1 MTQEFYQEESIFLR
15 NIPRVLEYQI
25 LCAYSWFLS
34 FVYFVY
40 QSIFFT
46 PSMFSFNFF
55 LLIFFCFDS
64 HIPRNHVPL
73 NVYMPFRLP
82 DVVVYG
88 FVYVWNPDIHS
99 RPPDVAV
106 YCFVGVLNLISTTI
120 T

>member
-1 MTQEFYQEESIFLR
+1 MIQEFYKEESVFIR

-25 LCAYSWFLS
+25 LCAYSWFLF
-34 FVYFVY
+34 FVYFF
-40 QSIFFT
+40 INRFFFT
-46 PSMFSFNFF
+46 LSMFSFNF
-55 LLIFFCFDS
+55 LYWSPVCFES
-64 HIPRNHVPL
+64 HIPHNHVPL

-106 YCFVGVLNLISTTI
+106 YCFVYVLNFISTPI